1 LIQPRFGKLNAM
13 IHSQIDHLAVTAPSL
28 EAGVDYVRRAL
39 GVPLQVGGEH
49 PRMGTHNYVLKLGEK
64 VYLEVISINP
74 AASAPDRPR
83 WFDLDAPDPFR
94 VPRLATWIVR
104 TNDIQEAVS
113 RSPIVSGH
121 IEPMSRGDLNWKITI
136 PKDGSLPLGGVV
148 PTLIQWQ
155 DVHPAEALQDFGCRL
170 LRLEGFHPEAE
181 RVNEGL
187 ATIGFQG
194 EFSVTPLAP
203 GARPYL
209 VAHIQ
214 TPTGERK
221 ISSS

>member
-1 LIQPRFGKLNAM
+1 M
-13 IHSQIDHLAVTAPSL
+13 IHSQIDHIAVTAPSL
-28 EAGVDYVRRAL
+28 EAGVDYVRGAL

-74 AASAPDRPR
+74 TASAPDRPR
-83 WFDLDAPDPFR
+83 WFDLDTPDANR
-94 VPRLATWIVR
+94 APRLATWIVR

-113 RSPIVSGH
+113 RSPIVSGN
-121 IEPMSRGDLNWKITI
+121 IEPMSRGKLNWQIAI
-136 PKDGSLPLGGVV
+136 PEDGSLPLGGVV

-155 DVHPAEALQDFGCRL
+155 DLHPAETLQDFGCTL

-181 RVNEGL
+181 RVNEVL

-194 EFSVTPLAP
+194 EFSVTPLAA

-221 ISSS
+221 LGSS